1 MKMVKIQKRPFK
13 INLKR
18 PFLYNISY
26 KKILWILQFTY
37 SMLRRLHQLLGYAH
51 LNEQVAVYI
60 SVNISLCLPE
70 PSCIVAWSFTLVGV

>member
-13 INLKR
+13 INPKR

-51 LNEQVAVYI
+51 LNGT
-60 SVNISLCLPE
+60 SCSLYQRKYKFM
-70 PSCIVAWSFTLVGV
+70 FT